1 MTTFSTEVKK
11 AESVP
16 GLRATWMSAV
26 RAMAVSRGSMTMRLA
41 PRSRAPQTYW
51 VITGK
56 HSPTLEPAM
65 RRQSVRRMS
74 EKGLPARSMPKASLL
89 APAALTMQRRPL

>member
-1 MTTFSTEVKK
+1 MTTLSTELKK

-16 GLRATWMSAV
+16 GLSATWMSAV
-26 RAMAVSRGSMTMRLA
+26 RAIAVSRGSITIRLA

-56 HSPTLEPAM
+56 HSPTLEPAIS
-65 RRQSVRRMS
+65 RQSVSRMS

>member
-1 MTTFSTEVKK
+1 MTTFSTALKK

-16 GLRATWMSAV
+16 GLSATWMSAV
-26 RAMAVSRGSMTMRLA
+26 RAMAVSRGSITISEA
-41 PRSRAPQTYW
+41 PRSRAPHRYW

-56 HSPTLEPAM
+56 HSPTFDPAM
-65 RRQSVRRMS
+65 SRQSVRRMS

-89 APAALTMQRRPL
+89 APAALTMHSRPL

>member
-1 MTTFSTEVKK
+1 MKK

-16 GLRATWMSAV
+16 GLMATWTSAV
-26 RAMAVSRGSMTMRLA
+26 RAIAVSRGSTTMRLA
-41 PRSRAPQTYW
+41 PRSRAPHRYW
-51 VITGK
+51 VMTGK

-89 APAALTMQRRPL
+89 APAAETMQRRPL